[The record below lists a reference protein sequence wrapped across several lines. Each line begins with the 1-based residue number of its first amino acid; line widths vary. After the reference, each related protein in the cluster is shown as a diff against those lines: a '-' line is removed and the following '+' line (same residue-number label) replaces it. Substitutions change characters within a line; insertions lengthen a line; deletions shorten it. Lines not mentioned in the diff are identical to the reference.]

1 MGNRGSR
8 EKQLGK
14 AFTQTTSVSVQSVQS
29 QSSAV
34 GQRRKISTSA
44 DNQTDAYSD
53 GDLKYDLNALEESV
67 ENNGIVG
74 EYISSQIATIVA
86 KFWRNNIMKIS
97 KTDQVEIACA
107 IGFSVIAQNKEIKE
121 IYFNSCRDLKL
132 KDPFI
137 KLFDLVQIYL
147 FCLLQMISLYI
158 LRIQ

>member
-1 MGNRGSR
+1 MGNRASR

-14 AFTQTTSVSVQSVQS
+14 TFTHATSVSV
-29 QSSAV
+29 SSAV
-34 GQRRKISTSA
+34 GQRRRTSTSA

-53 GDLKYDLNALEESV
+53 GDIKYDLNALEESV
-67 ENNGIVG
+67 ENNGIVK

-86 KFWRNNIMKIS
+86 KFWRDNIMKIS
-97 KTDQVEIACA
+97 KTDQLEIACA

-147 FCLLQMISLYI
+147 LLLQLYI
-158 LRIQ
+158 